1 MALRHEET
9 IPTGIL
15 NSAEELRQLII
26 DNPGLPLLIFAGEDA
41 NSGDWCYM
49 SCSYV
54 RAYVG
59 EFLDCSQT
67 VNDCKCY
74 CDRDDFEEDIQDV
87 MCDDF
92 EGTDEEFEQAVKDR
106 MAEYDPYWKPCI
118 IVNVNN

>member
-26 DNPGLPLLIFAGEDA
+26 DNPGLPLLVFAGEDA
-41 NSGDWCYM
+41 NSGVWCYM
-49 SCSYV
+49 TCSYV